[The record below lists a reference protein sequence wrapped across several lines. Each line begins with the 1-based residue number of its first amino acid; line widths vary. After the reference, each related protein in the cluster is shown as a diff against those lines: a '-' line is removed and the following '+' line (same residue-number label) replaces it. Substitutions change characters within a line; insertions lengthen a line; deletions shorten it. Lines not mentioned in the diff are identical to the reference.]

1 MLDEAITDCN
11 ELMELD
17 PEDAGAYYV
26 RGCTF
31 EKQGRID
38 ESIQDYNKVLELDPD
53 HVNAAYARGA
63 CENKRGNFAKAIEDY
78 TLALEK
84 DQERSSSPSDSR
96 RRLRQR
102 NLNFIFEER

>member
-1 MLDEAITDCN
+1 MA
-11 ELMELD
+11 LD

-26 RGCTF
+26 RGCTY
-31 EKQGRID
+31 EKLGRID
-38 ESIQDYNKVLELDPD
+38 ESIQDYNCVLELDPD

-84 DQERSSSPSDSR
+84 DQERSGSPSDNR
-96 RRLRQR
+96 RRLR
-102 NLNFIFEER
+102 

>member
-1 MLDEAITDCN
+1 M
-11 ELMELD
+11 
-17 PEDAGAYYV
+17 
-26 RGCTF
+26 
-31 EKQGRID
+31 
-38 ESIQDYNKVLELDPD
+38 LELDPD

-84 DQERSSSPSDSR
+84 DQERSSSPSDNR

-102 NLNFIFEER
+102 NLNFIFEERQNQARLVRNNSASSASGLSAITIGSKIV

>member
-1 MLDEAITDCN
+1 M
-11 ELMELD
+11 
-17 PEDAGAYYV
+17 
-26 RGCTF
+26 
-31 EKQGRID
+31 
-38 ESIQDYNKVLELDPD
+38 LELDPD

-84 DQERSSSPSDSR
+84 DKERSSSPSDNR

-102 NLNFIFEER
+102 NLNFIFEERQNQARMVR